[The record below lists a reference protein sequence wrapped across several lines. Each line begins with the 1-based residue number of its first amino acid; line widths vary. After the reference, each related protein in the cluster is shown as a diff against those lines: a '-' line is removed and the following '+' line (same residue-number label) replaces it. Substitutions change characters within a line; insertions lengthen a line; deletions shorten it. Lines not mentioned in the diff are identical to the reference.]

1 MASTDTNE
9 NGSGVPKKNRY
20 QTVRTAIR
28 RMLAR
33 STRLAIG
40 RMGDTADGANRQGV
54 GTSVIQIETRPKAGS
69 TTPNRKFVRVD
80 VKMTVSEHDGPC
92 PEPVTPPLP
101 APVKVVKQ
109 WYWWLAVPI
118 LGYFLWNGPDSHG
131 PLPPL
136 PIHDSPPV
144 AAPVTSGSGATSSP
158 AKPTPKPTPAPEPKP
173 KPTTTTTT
181 QTTDNP
187 VQVQNGGASVV
198 DSGASPGPA
207 SGASNLGCMGSTGQ
221 LANAPDYTQPYLSG
235 WVMAHA
241 TTWFV
246 RRLSV
251 CQSEVLAYDL
261 RNHVIN
267 VQEYGNDRE
276 FLGQRVY
283 VYSKD
288 QIQIDAYDVRDQF
301 AGRTIYVYAG
311 GPVQRVSLAFRFDAF
326 ERKTLTVQ
334 INRNDDGSMVSI
346 TVWVYCSDGTLAHKY
361 ALDNPQQIASF
372 LADHFHQFPEFSSGN
387 W

>member
-1 MASTDTNE
+1 MASTDTND
-9 NGSGVPKKNRY
+9 NGSGVPRKKRY

-28 RMLAR
+28 RMLER

-40 RMGDTADGANRQGV
+40 RMGDTTDGANRQGV

-80 VKMTVSEHDGPC
+80 VKMTVSDHDGPC
-92 PEPVTPPLP
+92 PEPVAPPLP
-101 APVKVVKQ
+101 IPVKAVKQ

-136 PIHDSPPV
+136 PSQNRPPV
-144 AAPVTSGSGATSSP
+144 VAPVTSDPGASSHP
-158 AKPTPKPTPAPEPKP
+158 AKPI
-173 KPTTTTTT
+173 PTTTTTT
-181 QTTDNP
+181 LTPDHP
-187 VQVQNGGASVV
+187 VPVQNGGAPVA
-198 DSGASPGPA
+198 DSGASQAPA

-221 LANAPDYTQPYLSG
+221 LANAPDYTHPYLSG
-235 WVMAHA
+235 WVTAHA

-288 QIQIDAYDVRDQF
+288 QIQIDAYDARDQF

-326 ERKTLTVQ
+326 ERKTLTAQ

-346 TVWVYCSDGTLAHKY
+346 TVWEYCSDGSLAQKY
-361 ALDNPQQIASF
+361 TLDNPQQIASF